1 MPSMVITPFPNPPDQ
16 YARTSPARSIA
27 IACLEGGQDDGRH
40 AGRHAGRGDE
50 GKLSRGGL
58 ITGGGE
64 EQVHDA
70 EGI

>member
-1 MPSMVITPFPNPPDQ
+1 MPSMVIPPFPNSPVQ

-27 IACLEGGQDDGRH
+27 LACLEGGQDD
-40 AGRHAGRGDE
+40 GRHAGRGDE

-64 EQVHDA
+64 EQVHDV